1 MRAIGAQHRALIDAP
16 NVCRAGARAAAGA
29 GAGALAGA
37 GAACVTRISGAH
49 VPVTKKAEINDT
61 LGIDELLRRS
71 PAD

>member
-1 MRAIGAQHRALIDAP
+1 MSAAGGSRRGGGGAGG
-16 NVCRAGARAAAGA
+16 GARAAAGA